1 MLKSKAFWYGN
12 MAASVGAW
20 IFGISGLLCPFE
32 NPSIRITSLIIFWSF
47 LVLHPLELAM
57 SIPVCKKAGIPV
69 WKSSRNNGVVKVS
82 TYCVIAFS
90 QAFDILHV
98 CLHA

>member
-12 MAASVGAW
+12 MAGGVGAW

-47 LVLHPLELAM
+47 LILHPFELAM
-57 SIPVCKKAGIPV
+57 SIPICKKAGIPL
-69 WKSSRNNGVVKVS
+69 WKTVVFTMIFGFLWWLPVKMEV
-82 TYCVIAFS
+82 FKE
-90 QAFDILHV
+90 
-98 CLHA
+98 